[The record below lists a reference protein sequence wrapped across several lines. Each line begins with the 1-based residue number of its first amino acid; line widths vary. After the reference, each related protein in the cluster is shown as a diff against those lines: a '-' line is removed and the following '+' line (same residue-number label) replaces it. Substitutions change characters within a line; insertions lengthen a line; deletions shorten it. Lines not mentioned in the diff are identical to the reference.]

1 MARAR
6 NIKPSFFMNDE
17 LIELCFAARLLFIG
31 LWTLADREGYLEDR
45 PKRIKMSLFP
55 ADTIDI
61 DALLDDLTAAGFLER
76 YTAEGAKYIHI
87 CKFDKHQN
95 PHHKEAQSVIP
106 KPSLVEQ
113 TYTHAQPQ
121 TNLRQAP
128 GWSESNPADSLIP
141 DSLNL
146 IPDSLIPDPFNWIP
160 DSLNDDWT
168 AQAVPEID
176 DWYAEDDLE
185 VFLIEGHAQA
195 SWLRSANVPDSS
207 TEHCGMQTVD
217 DPVYVNQAK
226 VSQAN
231 ASHVRMDQPKAA
243 QTAAPV
249 VADHALNIPFET
261 FWDLYDKKVQ
271 PKACARKWQRLSDLE
286 REQIMQHVQQY
297 KLAQPDKAFRKN
309 PETYLNQKSWLD
321 EIIVRQ
327 APVRSARTAA
337 QSAWDRYFAEESLAG
352 QGGCASLALIDVT
365 PQSCGVIGGMRY
377 V

>member
-6 NIKPSFFMNDE
+6 NIKPSFFFNDE

-45 PKRIKMSLFP
+45 PKKIKMSLFP
-55 ADTIDI
+55 ADSIDV

-95 PHHKEAQSVIP
+95 PHYKEAQSVIP
-106 KPSLVEQ
+106 KPILVEQ
-113 TYTHAQPQ
+113 TYSCAQPQ
-121 TNLRQAP
+121 TSLRQAP
-128 GWSESNPADSLIP
+128 GLSESNPADSLIP

-160 DSLNDDWT
+160 DSPNDDWT
-168 AQAVPEID
+168 AQAVPSEIQD
-176 DWYAEDDLE
+176 DWYAEDDQE
-185 VFLIEGHAQA
+185 VFLIEGHAQD
-195 SWLRSANVPDSS
+195 SWLPYSNATGAG
-207 TEHCGMQTVD
+207 TERCGMQTVD
-217 DPVYVNQAK
+217 DPVQG
-226 VSQAN
+226 SQAH
-231 ASHVRMDQPKAA
+231 ASLVHIDPPRAP
-243 QTAAPV
+243 QTPAPV
-249 VADHALNIPFET
+249 AADHALNIPFET

-271 PKACARKWQRLSDLE
+271 PKACARKWQRLTDAE

-309 PETYLNQKSWLD
+309 PETYLNQKAWLD
-321 EIIVRQ
+321 EIVVRQ
-327 APVRSARTAA
+327 VSTQPARRTA
-337 QSAWDRYFAEESLAG
+337 QSAWDQYFAEQSAVPYAESGSAT
-352 QGGCASLALIDVT
+352 LIDVT
-365 PQSCGVIGGMRY
+365 PQHWGGIEGMRY